1 MPPLFLPPDEK
12 SSISS
17 QRFTDPNPLLQRK
30 YWIFLELNRRQVL
43 ESILLQ
49 LFLPSADES
58 FYFRG
63 RSRSHPQLFAV
74 FRTSCITLFGSLSV
88 FELNDHFEHHKVYGS
103 ILYTCCVFAA
113 SSILFAQFAQ
123 STSILYVFFI
133 AFDLLFHF
141 HCSYEHLFI
150 CLFYYSTSDAI
161 VNGKLKKSK
170 NLPVGFF

>member
-1 MPPLFLPPDEK
+1 MK
-12 SSISS
+12 
-17 QRFTDPNPLLQRK
+17 
-30 YWIFLELNRRQVL
+30 V
-43 ESILLQ
+43 
-49 LFLPSADES
+49 

-74 FRTSCITLFGSLSV
+74 FQNILHNALWILSV

-133 AFDLLFHF
+133 AFDLLFIFTVHMNIY
-141 HCSYEHLFI
+141 SYV
-150 CLFYYSTSDAI
+150 CFYYSTSDAI
-161 VNGKLKKSK
+161 VNE
-170 NLPVGFF
+170 N